1 MGGKIGVVGIIN
13 GRPPWY
19 YCFYFGTIW
28 SIIILA
34 AIVVGFLVFFVV
46 RKKKRKNR
54 GMIIL
59 EWLGLG
65 VALFCLLGYVF
76 YFLYLSIGV

>member
-1 MGGKIGVVGIIN
+1 LVTID

-19 YCFYFGTIW
+19 YCFYFGSIW

-34 AIVVGFLVFFVV
+34 IIVVGFLVFFVMS
-46 RKKKRKNR
+46 RKKKKNK
-54 GMIIL
+54 GMIFL

-76 YFLYLSIGV
+76 YYLCLMIF

>member
-1 MGGKIGVVGIIN
+1 MVIID

-34 AIVVGFLVFFVV
+34 IIVGGFLVFFVM
-46 RKKKRKNR
+46 RKKKKKNK
-54 GMIIL
+54 GMIFL

-65 VALFCLLGYVF
+65 VALFSLLGYMF
-76 YFLYLSIGV
+76 YFLYLMI